1 MPDGS
6 ADGYRPKEEEGRPD
20 GTGSTECLLDP
31 ARGQAAEL
39 NQQVESETNKRNV
52 TVELEP
58 VTSSSGE
65 KVEQDSTCARE
76 GLDVE
81 ETPPLVLSSRVSV
94 TLHGELEPCKP
105 KPQTSGKH
113 KHHRKDGRKAG
124 RSEKSNKETVHSR
137 SLQTS
142 TIPPVVV
149 NPTAMLSVKPPIGYA
164 TSEQFPDG
172 ATANHINP
180 TQSNHLVP
188 TLMVI
193 PELAGEDSRKAGT
206 SGKLMRETVYSTNA
220 PIPPVVV
227 NPTAPSSVKPPI
239 GYVTSEQFPDGATAN
254 HINPTQSNHLVPT
267 LMVIPELAGEDGKKA
282 GTSETLMRETVNSK
296 NAPIPPVVVNPTVTL
311 SVKPPI
317 GYVTSEQFP
326 TATANHNGPTQTNHL
341 APTLMVIPELAGDLP
356 QLSSTSTNKSQQLE
370 LPLEPPCDL
379 LQLQDLCTESESNL
393 PLPPL
398 NNPPCQQLDQFKI
411 STSGY
416 VQDPAITNVGNT
428 QGYLEDP
435 SMAASLVSEPRAVKL
450 ETMFESLPQRQA
462 ESIQSSPFSIL
473 NIANPHT
480 QLQSLPSTVQQ
491 TQNGGYHVLQGS
503 VVDAPP
509 FDARNNQDF
518 DLGELAEEYDDSA
531 SDTSSHSSV
540 FEDSDVQKSYTP
552 WPQGQSTQQRTRSQV
567 TSGIASQSE
576 SSEPDT
582 ASSERW
588 RRMKSEGYCS
598 DPDTPLDKGFPLTNS
613 SSTGGGSTDEGAGML
628 MSGTTSGIEASSPT
642 DVHSSSSGYVTSPI
656 VENPSEISFNVTA
669 QSPAQLVCEDFIAPL
684 SPFPASQQVFQNHS
698 DNRKSPQGTA
708 ANETLSFPL
717 PTSTPPPDIA
727 PSPSMVTLL
736 GKPHHSPSSVA
747 PSPKAMKAPLTHKQ
761 PQSTNQVGNTDPTRF
776 QRVPSQGST
785 KYTLP
790 SLLGASSSKPFPAV
804 PSSSN
809 CDLAPVRMS
818 VENSQ
823 VSDSGQTDH
832 ADSCEMLPG
841 NYQNYVNTTD
851 IDMDKIVLDLQ
862 FLSQF
867 S

>member
-1 MPDGS
+1 MSVGRPAPSVHSEHTEYNLLQRHLKDRNQLEQYLPDGS

-65 KVEQDSTCARE
+65 KVEQDLPCARE

-81 ETPPLVLSSRVSV
+81 ATPLLVLSSRGSV

-113 KHHRKDGRKAG
+113 KHQREDSRKVG
-124 RSEKSNKETVHSR
+124 KSKKSKRETVHSR
-137 SLQTS
+137 SPQTS

-149 NPTAMLSVKPPIGYA
+149 NPTAPSSVKPPIGYT
-164 TSEQFPDG
+164 TSEQFSDA

-193 PELAGEDSRKAGT
+193 PELPGEDSRKAGT
-206 SGKLMRETVYSTNA
+206 SGNLVRETVYSKNG
-220 PIPPVVV
+220 PIPPAVV
-227 NPTAPSSVKPPI
+227 NPTA
-239 GYVTSEQFPDGATAN
+239 
-254 HINPTQSNHLVPT
+254 
-267 LMVIPELAGEDGKKA
+267 M
-282 GTSETLMRETVNSK
+282 
-296 NAPIPPVVVNPTVTL
+296 L

-326 TATANHNGPTQTNHL
+326 TATANHNDPTQTNHL
-341 APTLMVIPELAGDLP
+341 APTLMVVPELAGDLP
-356 QLSSTSTNKSQQLE
+356 QFFPTSTNKSQQLE
-370 LPLEPPCDL
+370 LPLESSCDL

-398 NNPPCQQLDQFKI
+398 NNPPCQQVDQFKI
-411 STSGY
+411 PTSGY

-450 ETMFESLPQRQA
+450 DAMVESLPHRQA

-473 NIANPHT
+473 NIANPNT
-480 QLQSLPSTVQQ
+480 QLQSLPTTVQQ
-491 TQNGGYHVLQGS
+491 AQNGDYHILQSS
-503 VVDAPP
+503 VVDIPP
-509 FDARNNQDF
+509 FNARNNQDF

-531 SDTSSHSSV
+531 SETSSHNSV
-540 FEDSDVQKSYTP
+540 FEDSDIRRSYTP
-552 WPQGQSTQQRTRSQV
+552 WPQGQNTQQRTRSQV

-582 ASSERW
+582 VSSERW
-588 RRMKSEGYCS
+588 RRMQSEGYCS
-598 DPDTPLDKGFPLTNS
+598 DPDTPLGKEFPLTNS
-613 SSTGGGSTDEGAGML
+613 SSTGGGSTDNEGTGLL
-628 MSGTTSGIEASSPT
+628 MSGTTSGSEAVSST

-669 QSPAQLVCEDFIAPL
+669 QSPAQLVCEDFIAPV

-698 DNRKSPQGTA
+698 DDRKSPQGTA

-717 PTSTPPPDIA
+717 LTLTPPPDIA

-747 PSPKAMKAPLTHKQ
+747 PSPTATKAPLAHKQ
-761 PQSTNQVGNTDPTRF
+761 PQSTNQVGNIAPTRF
-776 QRVPSQGST
+776 RRVPSQGST

-790 SLLGASSSKPFPAV
+790 SLLGASSSKPLPAV

-809 CDLAPVRMS
+809 CDLAPVRML

-823 VSDSGQTDH
+823 VLDSGQTDH
-832 ADSCEMLPG
+832 AESCEMLPESCEMLPG
-841 NYQNYVNTTD
+841 DYQNYVNTTD